1 MWVFPSRSEAR
12 RAGVQRSNQT
22 VPTRSK
28 RVSARDV
35 IHLFLLG
42 AVIEQLLESDAVGG
56 FVQSLLQL
64 LPRPAQFRR
73 TLPVAQGRRIKD
85 LPVHRAQDV
94 AQRDLGRR
102 TRQ

>member
-28 RVSARDV
+28 RVSALDV

-56 FVQSLLQL
+56 FVQRLLQL
-64 LPRPAQFRR
+64 LPRPAQFRP
-73 TLPVAQGRRIKD
+73 TLPVATGRRIKN
-85 LPVHRAQDV
+85 LPLVPTQV
-94 AQRDLGRR
+94 ADQPDRGRR
-102 TRQ
+102 T